1 MQRWIVVVVFFL
13 ALGFSGIGP
22 SFADE
27 SKPRVKL
34 ATSMGDIVLEL
45 DRTAAPKT
53 VANFLT
59 YVKDGHYE
67 GTIFHRVIAGFMI
80 QGGGFTAD
88 MKRKP
93 TRAPIRNE
101 ADNGLSNRTGTIAM
115 ARTNDPHSASAQFF
129 INVKDNDFLDH
140 RAKSAKGWGYCV
152 FGRVVDG
159 MNVVRAIEN
168 VATTSRSGM
177 RDVPKTPV
185 LIQKATLVAG

>member
-1 MQRWIVVVVFFL
+1 MRRWIVGVVLFL
-13 ALGFSGIGP
+13 FLGFSGIGI

-27 SKPRVKL
+27 THPRVKL
-34 ATSMGDIVLEL
+34 TTSIGDIVLEL

-53 VANFLT
+53 VANFLA
-59 YVKDGHYE
+59 YVKDGHYD

-88 MKRKP
+88 MQRKP
-93 TRAPIRNE
+93 TRAAIRNE
-101 ADNGLSNRTGTIAM
+101 ADNGLSNQTGTIAM

-129 INVKDNDFLDH
+129 INGKDNDFLDH

-177 RDVPKTPV
+177 RDVPQTTVTIKR
-185 LIQKATLVAG
+185 ATLITE